1 MNILHNRREISIKGR
16 GSLCFQLLKELMDT
30 KENKKQTCNFDVRE
44 EHVFY
49 LSEGV
54 GIFSEV
60 PARNT
65 CHVRAKFLC

>member
-1 MNILHNRREISIKGR
+1 
-16 GSLCFQLLKELMDT
+16 MDT
-30 KENKKQTCNFDVRE
+30 TENKKQICYYDVRE

-54 GIFSEV
+54 GSFSEV